1 MSGSNV
7 ITVTARDAAGN
18 TRTDTLTV
26 TYSPDTTRPNITIT
40 TPTSN
45 STLTT
50 TATTLTLGG
59 TASDNIAVTLVSW
72 TNNRGGSGSATG
84 TTAWSTGSIALL
96 TGSNILTV
104 TARDAAGNTRTD
116 TLTVTRN

>member
-1 MSGSNV
+1 V

-84 TTAWSTGSIALL
+84 TTAWSTGSISLL